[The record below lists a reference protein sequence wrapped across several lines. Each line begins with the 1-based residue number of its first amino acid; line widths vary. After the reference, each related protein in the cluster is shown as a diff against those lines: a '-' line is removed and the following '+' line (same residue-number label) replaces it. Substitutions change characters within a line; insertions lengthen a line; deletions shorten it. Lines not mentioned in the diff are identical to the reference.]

1 VTPFPPSRASPGF
14 HSATSRALF
23 SQARTALRSAPHVLR
38 ERFRITRGGGQ
49 PIETRGVVA
58 EVDEVSGELR
68 VWSSTQEPHTVRE
81 TIAMVL
87 DRPHRTIRVIAPDTG
102 GGFGAKLNVYPEE
115 VLVPW
120 LALRLRR
127 PVKWVETRREH
138 LLSATQERDQV
149 HDVEFGFDGDGRIV
163 ALRDRFLHDMGA
175 YSPRGGAV
183 PHNYIPSV
191 EKGVRSQMERG
202 LVAGHKVVDL
212 RVTLVDGKAHSVD
225 SSDAA
230 FQTAGSLALREA
242 AEKGQVLLLEPVD
255 DVTIRVPDAFVGA
268 VMSDLSSRRG
278 RVLGT
283 EADPNGNERTLVR
296 AEVPAT
302 ELVRYAVELRAMT
315 SGAGT
320 FSRTFVRY
328 DPMPAHLAEAV
339 RKDHAAS
346 H

>member
-1 VTPFPPSRASPGF
+1 
-14 HSATSRALF
+14 
-23 SQARTALRSAPHVLR
+23 VLWCMG
-38 ERFRITRGGGQ
+38 EAHAD
-49 PIETRGVVA
+49 VVL
-58 EVDEVSGELR
+58 E
-68 VWSSTQEPHTVRE
+68 
-81 TIAMVL
+81 
-87 DRPHRTIRVIAPDTG
+87 
-102 GGFGAKLNVYPEE
+102 
-115 VLVPW
+115 
-120 LALRLRR
+120 RLRAGGVELDTE
-127 PVKWVETRREH
+127 PVR
-138 LLSATQERDQV
+138 
-149 HDVEFGFDGDGRIV
+149 V
-163 ALRDRFLHDMGA
+163 ALRETLSAPSKGHGRHVKQSGGHGQYAVCDIEVEAL
-175 YSPRGGAV
+175 PRGSGFEFADKVVGGAV

-230 FQTAGSLALREA
+230 FQTAGALALRDA